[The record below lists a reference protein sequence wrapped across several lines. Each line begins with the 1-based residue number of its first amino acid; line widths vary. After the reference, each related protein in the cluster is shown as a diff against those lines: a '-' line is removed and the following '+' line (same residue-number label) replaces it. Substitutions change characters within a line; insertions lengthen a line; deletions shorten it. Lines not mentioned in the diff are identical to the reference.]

1 MEGQRYDC
9 QATLRGAA
17 DKSAAQGTRGSRT
30 EDVEVIARSAVL
42 QDNASVHT
50 ARVSR
55 QALKDTGFSE
65 IDHPPQPR
73 SISLA
78 TTFFH

>member
-1 MEGQRYDC
+1 MKPGFVNTNRN
-9 QATLRGAA
+9 LN
-17 DKSAAQGTRGSRT
+17 KSPCNGRKKEKGREEIQGTRGSRT
-30 EDVEVIARSAVL
+30 EATWEVIARSAVL

-65 IDHPPQPR
+65 IDHPPTAQ
-73 SISLA
+73 I
-78 TTFFH
+78 